1 MSIYVTNFDV
11 GLVILSHRTRFLTRS
26 RVGHHRNAGYFT
38 KGCRAILVQ
47 CASHGQ
53 IMKFLESFKS
63 LFIKKEDGTEKR
75 REQIEQS
82 LNAKILKDIKKE
94 KAKKRLTI
102 EDFDRFNQEE
112 KEKEMRELIEKK
124 RTKQKKEDMAKKRN
138 KTLSANF

>member
-1 MSIYVTNFDV
+1 
-11 GLVILSHRTRFLTRS
+11 
-26 RVGHHRNAGYFT
+26 
-38 KGCRAILVQ
+38 
-47 CASHGQ
+47 
-53 IMKFLESFKS
+53 MKFLESFKS

-112 KEKEMRELIEKK
+112 KEKDARELIAMK
-124 RTKQKKEDMAKKRN
+124 REQKKKEKFAKESAKKKLN
-138 KTLSANF
+138 TLSSNF

>member
-1 MSIYVTNFDV
+1 
-11 GLVILSHRTRFLTRS
+11 
-26 RVGHHRNAGYFT
+26 
-38 KGCRAILVQ
+38 
-47 CASHGQ
+47 
-53 IMKFLESFKS
+53 MKFLDSFRK
-63 LFIKKEDGTEKR
+63 LFSKKEDGTEKR

-138 KTLSANF
+138 KTLSSNF

>member
-1 MSIYVTNFDV
+1 
-11 GLVILSHRTRFLTRS
+11 
-26 RVGHHRNAGYFT
+26 
-38 KGCRAILVQ
+38 
-47 CASHGQ
+47 
-53 IMKFLESFKS
+53 MKFLESFKS

-138 KTLSANF
+138 KTLTANF